1 MIELHGCDHP
11 RDGLMTSMPA
21 SAFELAPMTKR
32 SLIVDAFLVA
42 MLAIGGSNPASAQTF
57 PSRPITIVVP
67 FAAGGPIDTLARVAA
82 ERMRAPLGLPV
93 IVENVSGAAGSIGV
107 GRVARAAPDGYT
119 LVAGFW
125 GTHVLNAAIQA
136 LTYDVLNDFEPI
148 MQISSNVQVIVGRKT
163 MPANDLKGLIA
174 WLKANPDTAA
184 AGTAGGGSPQHVD
197 GVFFQNATGTRFR
210 FVPYR
215 GGAPAM
221 QDLVAGQIDL
231 IFADQTTSLPQVRS
245 GNIKAFAVTG
255 KRRLA
260 AAPDI
265 PTVDEAGLPGF
276 YCSVWNALFAPKG
289 TPRDIIARLNAAAV
303 DGLAEPAVRQR
314 LADLGQQIVP
324 REEQTPEAL
333 AALHKAEIEKWWPI
347 IKAAGI
353 RVE

>member
-1 MIELHGCDHP
+1 
-11 RDGLMTSMPA
+11 
-21 SAFELAPMTKR
+21 MTKR
-32 SLIVDAFLVA
+32 SLIIDAVLAA
-42 MLAIGGSNPASAQTF
+42 MLAIVGSNPGTAQRF

-67 FAAGGPIDTLARVAA
+67 FAAGGPIDTLARVMA
-82 ERMRAPLGLPV
+82 ERMRAPLGQPV
-93 IVENVSGAAGSIGV
+93 VIENVTGAAGSIGV
-107 GRVARAAPDGYT
+107 GRVARASPDGYT

-125 GTHVLNAAIQA
+125 GTHVVNGATQA
-136 LTYDVLNDFEPI
+136 LGYDVLNDFEPI
-148 MQISSNVQVIVGRKT
+148 LLTSNNVQIIVGRRT
-163 MPANDLKGLIA
+163 LPANDLNGLVG
-174 WLKANPDTAA
+174 WLKANPDMAA

-197 GVFFQNATGTRFR
+197 GAFFQNATGTRFR

-255 KRRLA
+255 KSRLA

-289 TPRDIIARLNAAAV
+289 TPRDIVAKLNVAAV
-303 DGLAEPAVRQR
+303 DALAEPAVRQR

-324 REEQTPEAL
+324 RDEQTPEAL
-333 AALHKAEIEKWWPI
+333 AAFHKAEIEKWWPI

-353 RVE
+353 RAE